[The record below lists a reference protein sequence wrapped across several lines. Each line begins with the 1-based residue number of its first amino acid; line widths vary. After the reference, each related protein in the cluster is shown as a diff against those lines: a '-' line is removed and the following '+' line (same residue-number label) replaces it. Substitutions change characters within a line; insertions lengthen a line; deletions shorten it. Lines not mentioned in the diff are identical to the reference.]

1 MQTVV
6 SARRTSAMLTV
17 VVMTL
22 QTLPAHAGVGD
33 QVHQTTVPIS
43 GAEQFCSIGLAFDGV
58 RLYYDRC
65 RDPHIYKIE
74 PETGLLLRTINTG
87 IDEFPNCL
95 AYDVTRNGLWIGTQ
109 RCTAQGMPIYFLDF
123 DDNSIAHRFTIPF
136 GLTNPATGQSFL
148 GFCFCDGLAFE
159 PNNLTD
165 PNDDELWFSDDVNRN
180 IGVFRPNGAFVEGF
194 DATSV
199 NPSLSST
206 SGLAIGGQT
215 LYLANNGGGDVF
227 RADKSS
233 SPLSFVNQFTSGDTR
248 QEDMECDPITF
259 APTEVMWVRTTP
271 QGGIFPDVITAF
283 EIEPDTCSL
292 GQVTPLPVLQSK
304 AEEFLAAIAEFSAG
318 VLIAHVLAAGCDI
331 VGGGGLCSTATF
343 TILSAL
349 GYSTFGL
356 QLINI
361 VRDPPDPDFTTI
373 FVPRDYP
380 PPTVSPGPDLPND
393 VAVLANAAFAD
404 LTNLYELVEAWRIT
418 LERYQAA
425 ILAGDE
431 TAAQMQLTAL
441 EDYISLASSAAA
453 SSANSVSGLLTA
465 LVVISGSVPIT
476 QEQLDAGRAELVAN
490 GFSPLMLQVFNN
502 LGMSQDDIDELLTT
516 LLSQAVTAPP
526 SLAAIVDDM
535 IDNLLLVSE
544 LTTPTIPTGL
554 DIRPGDNPNSINPQ
568 NRGKIPVAILST
580 ADFDAPIEVDE
591 DSLTF
596 GRIGDEISLTFCV
609 GAEDVNDDGLMD
621 LICHFDTQAASF
633 QQGDTAGI
641 LMGNTI
647 DGVPIQGGD
656 SVRIVGQ

>member
-136 GLTNPATGQSFL
+136 GLTNPATGQPFL
-148 GFCFCDGLAFE
+148 NFCFCDGLAFDANDLE
-159 PNNLTD
+159 D

-180 IGVFRPNGAFVEGF
+180 IGVFRPDGSFVDGF
-194 DATSV
+194 DATAV
-199 NPSLSST
+199 DPSLGRT
-206 SGLAIGGQT
+206 SGLAIGGPN
-215 LYLANNGGGDVF
+215 LYMANNGEGDVF

-233 SPLSFVNQFTSGDTR
+233 DPLALINQFTSGDSR

-304 AEEFLAAIAEFSAG
+304 AEEFLVAIAEFGAG
-318 VLIAHVLAAGCDI
+318 VLIAEVLAAGCDI
-331 VGGGGLCSTATF
+331 VGGGGLCSAATF
-343 TILSAL
+343 TILHAL

-373 FVPRDYP
+373 FVPLDYP

-453 SSANSVSGLLTA
+453 SSANSISGLLTA
-465 LVVISGSVPIT
+465 LVVISGPVPIT

-490 GFSPLMLQVFNN
+490 GFSLLMLQVFNN
-502 LGMSQDDIDELLTT
+502 LGMSQNDIDELLTT
-516 LLSQAVTAPP
+516 LLSQVVTAPP

-535 IDNLLLVSE
+535 VDNLLLVTE
-544 LTTPTIPTGL
+544 LTTPTIPTDL
-554 DIRPGDNPNSINPQ
+554 DIRPGNNPNSVSLRS
-568 NRGKIPVAILST
+568 RGTIPVAILST
-580 ADFDAPIEVDE
+580 ADFDAPSEVDE

-596 GRIGDEISLTFCV
+596 GRIGDEDSLVFCA
-609 GAEDVNDDGLMD
+609 GSEDVNSNGLLD
-621 LICHFDTQAASF
+621 LVCHFDTQAASF

-656 SVRIVGQ
+656 SVRIVGR